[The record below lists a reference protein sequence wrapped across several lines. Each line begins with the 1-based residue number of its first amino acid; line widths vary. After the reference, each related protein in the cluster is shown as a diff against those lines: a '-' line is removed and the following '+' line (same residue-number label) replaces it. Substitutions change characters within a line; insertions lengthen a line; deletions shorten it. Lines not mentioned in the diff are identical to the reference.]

1 MSDRSSAVVRAG
13 SASSVTRAGV
23 RKAGALAKPADGK
36 GRERSMKPQSWSVR
50 SSEATTLLEGPL
62 LVAGNEMVSITSP
75 KVDEQMVAKAAGWL
89 RSILESIKL
98 SSSDAEKEVD
108 ELKRRQQ
115 QLAAKEAVTY
125 QWVSEALRKANTAEE
140 LHRQVLGAH
149 LSVTARLESLLQL
162 HMTLAHLNELANQA
176 FREEA
181 TQALRAQR
189 QTILEQ
195 DARMYKLVQELR
207 TTSSR
212 ARNLARPG

>member
-1 MSDRSSAVVRAG
+1 L
-13 SASSVTRAGV
+13 
-23 RKAGALAKPADGK
+23 LA
-36 GRERSMKPQSWSVR
+36 
-50 SSEATTLLEGPL
+50 
-62 LVAGNEMVSITSP
+62 AGNEVVSITSP

-89 RSILESIKL
+89 RSILESIEL

-149 LSVTARLESLLQL
+149 LSVTARLESQLQL

-195 DARMYKLVQELR
+195 DARMHKLVQELR
-207 TTSSR
+207 TTGSR
-212 ARNLARPG
+212 ARNLASDWVDQEMTVPLEVSQEEESFVGES